1 MRVDLKIEVRIGFG
15 LGTSGVALRSAPVNV
30 LEQQFRLP
38 HRVGQNGAKSWSRI
52 LIEKHQARRS
62 DESGAKGDGLFFGV
76 VHGGESSIFAFSS
89 PHKISRRKPRRE
101 NQSDEG
107 RYPRELFQR

>member
-15 LGTSGVALRSAPVNV
+15 LGTRGVALRSAPVNV

-38 HRVGQNGAKSWSRI
+38 HRVGQNGAKSWGRI

-62 DESGAKGDGLFFGV
+62 DESGAKGDGLFFWSRPWRGV
-76 VHGGESSIFAFSS
+76 YHLRFFFATQNFAAKTA
-89 PHKISRRKPRRE
+89 PRKPKR
-101 NQSDEG
+101 
-107 RYPRELFQR
+107 